1 MNKNMDTKKAIIVYQ
16 YSERIKSELIIA
28 SGLVSTM
35 ETLDGKELNGAEKLM
50 TSFLDALIGE
60 IRIAQHVEKS
70 MNFIGA
76 EKKIREAKGKMKL
89 NEHTEMNRC
98 ISDALSLITTSCQ
111 RAMEFLINE
120 HLI

>member
-1 MNKNMDTKKAIIVYQ
+1 MDTKKAILVYQ

-50 TSFLDALIGE
+50 KSFLEALVIIDNIELHEYTE
-60 IRIAQHVEKS
+60 I
-70 MNFIGA
+70 
-76 EKKIREAKGKMKL
+76 
-89 NEHTEMNRC
+89 NRC
-98 ISDALSLITTSCQ
+98 ISAALSLITTSCQ
-111 RAMEFLINE
+111 RAMEVLIKE

>member
-1 MNKNMDTKKAIIVYQ
+1 MDTKKAILVYQ

-50 TSFLDALIGE
+50 KSFLEALIGE
-60 IRIAQHVEKS
+60 IRIALHIDKS

-76 EKKIREAKGKMKL
+76 EKKIREVMEVIDNMKL
-89 NEHTEMNRC
+89 HEYTEINRC

-111 RAMEFLINE
+111 RAMEILIKE

>member
-1 MNKNMDTKKAIIVYQ
+1 MDTKKAILVYQ

-28 SGLVSTM
+28 SGLVSTIKA
-35 ETLDGKELNGAEKLM
+35 LDGKERDGAEKLM
-50 TSFLDALIGE
+50 TSFLEALIGE
-60 IRIAQHVEKS
+60 IRIAQHVDKS

-76 EKKIREAKGKMKL
+76 EKKIREAISKMKL
-89 NEHTEMNRC
+89 HGHTEINRC

-111 RAMEFLINE
+111 RAMEILINE

>member
-1 MNKNMDTKKAIIVYQ
+1 MDTKKAILVYQ

-50 TSFLDALIGE
+50 KSFLEALVGE
-60 IRIAQHVEKS
+60 IRIAQHIDKS

-76 EKKIREAKGKMKL
+76 EKKIREIIDNIEL
-89 NEHTEMNRC
+89 HEYTEINRC
-98 ISDALSLITTSCQ
+98 ISAALSLITTSCQ
-111 RAMEFLINE
+111 RAMEVLIKE

>member
-1 MNKNMDTKKAIIVYQ
+1 MNTKKAILVYQ

-50 TSFLDALIGE
+50 KSFLEALIGE
-60 IRIAQHVEKS
+60 IRIAQHIDKS

-76 EKKIREAKGKMKL
+76 EKKIREAKDKIKL
-89 NEHTEMNRC
+89 HEHTEMNRC

-111 RAMEFLINE
+111 RAMEILIKE

>member
-1 MNKNMDTKKAIIVYQ
+1 MDTKKAILVYQ

-50 TSFLDALIGE
+50 KSFLEALIGE
-60 IRIAQHVEKS
+60 IRIALHIDKS

-76 EKKIREAKGKMKL
+76 EKKIREVIDNMKL
-89 NEHTEMNRC
+89 HEYTEINRC

-111 RAMEFLINE
+111 RAMEILIKE

>member
-1 MNKNMDTKKAIIVYQ
+1 MDTKKAILVYQ

-35 ETLDGKELNGAEKLM
+35 ETLDGKELKGAEKLM
-50 TSFLDALIGE
+50 KSFLEALIGE

-70 MNFIGA
+70 MSFIGA
-76 EKKIREAKGKMKL
+76 EKKIMEAINKMKL
-89 NEHTEMNRC
+89 LEHTEINRC

-111 RAMEFLINE
+111 SAMEVLISE

>member
-1 MNKNMDTKKAIIVYQ
+1 MDTKKAILVYQ

-28 SGLVSTM
+28 SGLVSIM

-50 TSFLDALIGE
+50 KSFLEALIGE
-60 IRIAQHVEKS
+60 IRIEQHIDKS

-76 EKKIREAKGKMKL
+76 EKKIREAIGYMML
-89 NEHTEMNRC
+89 HEYTEINRC

-111 RAMEFLINE
+111 RAMEILINE